1 MKHSLLLLLCTF
13 ILSVTIGNSQKLSVD
28 QCPIHHQ
35 NLSEIIPVTG
45 AEAGIG
51 TPPSAAGLWDVQL
64 IAMLDSNIAGNSGF
78 AAVAWTGTEWWVAKW
93 NKDSIFTLAPNGTL
107 LTGFKIPG
115 VGAPTSGVRSITTD
129 GTYLYMADNTTIV
142 KKVDPVTK
150 TVVSTINMSG
160 IGFNSRA
167 ITYSPLTNGG
177 AGGFWISNFGTAFVE
192 VDLTG
197 TVLNT
202 IPLATHTLVGVYGI
216 AIDTLSFGGPFLWAF
231 DQAAGGVTANLVR
244 LNLATGTPTFVIHN
258 VNSDVGLSTP
268 TIGIAGGMF
277 ITDSYVPGE
286 FTIAGVLQDT
296 ASDVLFAYEL
306 DSISQLS
313 YDASI
318 DTFKWQPG
326 YTLIPDQQISAMSFP
341 AVISNVGVNSIPAV
355 NYNLNVRL
363 GPTSV
368 HTSTGTYSNLQPGS
382 NALVSPAGSYT
393 PTSIGNYRASGSL
406 VMQGFADQ
414 NPANDTNSFAFS
426 VTDTVMAKD
435 NGVVNG
441 ALGIG
446 NSLGGILGQIYTLPN
461 SDIIT
466 SVTFRCNS
474 PSENDTTRVRIYSFV
489 GGAPVSVIGTSDYYF
504 FSAADTNGVVLTLE
518 MKNMAGNPLQLAAGT
533 YYIGIEEHL
542 DNISLATST
551 FNWRPNQTF
560 ISWPGQPWASN
571 ENFGFKRIYVIRMNT
586 GSSAVGVDETSQ
598 ETKLNVYPNPAQD
611 YLSISFEDGF
621 SSIEIADV
629 QGRVVKQLQFDQK
642 RQEENI
648 FIGNF
653 LPGVYYLV
661 ITEKNNLKVQSR
673 FVKL

>member
-1 MKHSLLLLLCTF
+1 MKNQLLLLLSTVV
-13 ILSVTIGNSQKLSVD
+13 LSVTIGYSQKISLD
-28 QCPIHHQ
+28 KCPIQHQ
-35 NLSEIIPVTG
+35 NLSEFIPNATPDG
-45 AEAGIG
+45 GISM
-51 TPPSAAGLWDVQL
+51 PPSTASLWDIQL
-64 IAMLDSNIAGNSGF
+64 IAMLDSNVAGNSGF

-93 NKDSIFTLAPNGTL
+93 NKDSLFVLSPNGTL
-107 LTGFKIPG
+107 ISGFKIPG

-129 GTYLYMADNTTIV
+129 GTFLYMADNTMIV

-150 TVVSTINMSG
+150 LVVSTINMSAV
-160 IGFNSRA
+160 GFNSRA

-177 AGGFWISNFGTAFVE
+177 AGGFWISNFGTPIVE

-197 TVLNT
+197 TVLNS
-202 IPLATHTLVGVYGI
+202 IPLTTHTLVGVYGI
-216 AIDTLSFGGPFLWAF
+216 ALDTLSYGGPFLWAF

-244 LNLATGTPTFVIHN
+244 LNLATGAPTFVIHG

-268 TIGIAGGMF
+268 TIGIAGGVF
-277 ITDSYVPGE
+277 ITDSYVPGQ
-286 FTIAGVLQDT
+286 FTIAGVMQDT

-341 AVISNVGVNSIPAV
+341 AVVSNVGASSIPAV

-363 GPTSV
+363 GTTSV
-368 HTSTGTYSNLQPGS
+368 HTSTGSYSNLLAGS
-382 NALVSPAGSYT
+382 NALVSPSGSYT
-393 PTSIGNYRASGSL
+393 PTSIGNYRATGTL

-426 VTDTVMAKD
+426 ITDTIMAKD
-435 NGVVNG
+435 NGVING

-446 NSLGGILGQIYTLPN
+446 NSLGGLLGQIYTLPN
-461 SDIIT
+461 ADIIT

-489 GGAPVSVIGTSDYYF
+489 GGAPASVIGTSEYYF
-504 FSAADTNGVVLTLE
+504 FSAADTTGVVLTLE
-518 MKNMAGNPLQLAAGT
+518 VKNMAGNPLQLAAGT
-533 YYIGIEEHL
+533 YYVGIEEHM

-551 FNWRPNQTF
+551 FNWRPGQTF

-571 ENFGFKRIYVIRMNT
+571 EDFGFKRIYTTRINT
-586 GSSAVGVDETSQ
+586 GSSAVGVDEISQ
-598 ETKLNVYPNPAQD
+598 EIKLSVYPNPAQD
-611 YLSISFEDGF
+611 YLAVSFEDGF
-621 SSIEIADV
+621 SSIAIADV

-642 RQEENI
+642 RQEQNI

-653 LPGVYYLV
+653 QPGVYYLM
-661 ITEKNNLKVQSR
+661 IREKNNLIGQSR